1 MGRTR
6 ANYDLTR
13 TSAAGANAIVLAAL
27 YRVERRWNQTG
38 QKFAA
43 EPDIAHSFIPQHLVI
58 LWAFVC
64 LSYIDTCRRII
75 KSSPFYRVTS
85 FVLWSF
91 MSAIITT
98 MAFTFK
104 LAFTTADSPELV
116 HNFSML
122 ESLGDFL
129 NNYSLVLHARFVFLG
144 TATIVLI
151 GIYALTSIA
160 ATDKQGK

>member
-1 MGRTR
+1 MGQTR
-6 ANYDLTR
+6 ANYDLRR
-13 TSAAGANAIVLAAL
+13 TSAGVNAIVLAAL

-43 EPDIAHSFIPQHLVI
+43 EPDIAHSFTQHLI
-58 LWAFVC
+58 LLWVFIF

-75 KSSPFYRVTS
+75 KGSPFCQFTS

-98 MAFTFK
+98 VAFTFK

-116 HNFSML
+116 HSLSML
-122 ESLGDFL
+122 GSLGNFL

-144 TATIVLI
+144 TAAIVLV

-160 ATDKQGK
+160 STDKQGK